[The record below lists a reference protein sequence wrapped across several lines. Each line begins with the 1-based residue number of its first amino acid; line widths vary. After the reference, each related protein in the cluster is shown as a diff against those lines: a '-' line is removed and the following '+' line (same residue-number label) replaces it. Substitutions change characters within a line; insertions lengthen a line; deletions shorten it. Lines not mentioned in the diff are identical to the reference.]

1 MKIKNYK
8 VSWIKVYH
16 MYGEEDIQAPSEE
29 EATLCVEDRWGDLE
43 SNDMEYL
50 EGQVTAVH
58 EVAKEKEQAEEIA
71 DLFSEKIGFV
81 RSYDPKTL
89 ENLSEL
95 CRLAHREL
103 SVLDSNKPLGELS
116 VMDLA
121 NIWAE
126 VNTGLR
132 KFGKDN

>member
-8 VSWIKVYH
+8 VSWVKEYL

-29 EATLCVEDRWGDLE
+29 EATLCVEDRFGDLE
-43 SNDMEYL
+43 SNDMEYV

-58 EVAKEKEQAEEIA
+58 EVAEKKEQADEIA

-81 RSYDPKTL
+81 RSYDPTTL
-89 ENLSEL
+89 KSLSEI
-95 CRLAHREL
+95 CRLAHREM

-132 KFGKDN
+132 KF

>member
-8 VSWIKVYH
+8 VSWVKEYL

-29 EATLCVEDRWGDLE
+29 EATLCVEDRFGDLE
-43 SNDMEYL
+43 SNDMEYV

-58 EVAKEKEQAEEIA
+58 EVAEKKEQADEIA

-81 RSYDPKTL
+81 RSYDPTTL
-89 ENLSEL
+89 KSLSEI

-103 SVLDSNKPLGELS
+103 SVLDSNKPLGKLS
-116 VMDLA
+116 LRDLA

-132 KFGKDN
+132 KF